1 MSIAARRLLRRKK
14 TSASSTYNN
23 GTYISSLIN
32 YSVHGHSNSIRTT
45 LTVTND
51 HITAVSATHSVS
63 DGTSQDYVDAF
74 DGDIASSAIG
84 QPLATISLN
93 RVGGASVTTDAFN
106 DSLVSIR
113 AAAD

>member
-1 MSIAARRLLRRKK
+1 
-14 TSASSTYNN
+14 
-23 GTYISSLIN
+23 
-32 YSVHGHSNSIRTT
+32 
-45 LTVTND
+45 
-51 HITAVSATHSVS
+51 VS